1 MRDIRIYWNYMYLYF
16 FSVCGVGWGE
26 GVREIE
32 LSPKENFLWNRKI
45 TCEKASQDLLKSW
58 LSFEGGLEGSNE
70 KKMGKKQKEEVLK
83 WNTGKRRLRVCEN
96 PVRFCPCDIGWEMVA
111 YWSQNC
117 KWLLLSLLSF
127 RSHFMGCIAVCLEK
141 VRGDS
146 EVK

>member
-1 MRDIRIYWNYMYLYF
+1 MRDIRIYWNYMYFYF

-26 GVREIE
+26 RGDGNRAISKREFSLKQKNNMWKGFSRPIE
-32 LSPKENFLWNRKI
+32 ILVIFWRGS
-45 TCEKASQDLLKSW
+45 
-58 LSFEGGLEGSNE
+58 GGFQW

-117 KWLLLSLLSF
+117 KWLLLPLLSF
-127 RSHFMGCIAVCLEK
+127 QSHFMGCIAVCLEK